1 LLENDF
7 ARMLTNFARFCSF
20 PKWVF

>member
-1 LLENDF
+1 
-7 ARMLTNFARFCSF
+7 MLTNFARFCSF